1 MIPNKDLTQE
11 EAKWI
16 IENFTPTVREGRL
29 DGNTITNYFAKVRS
43 LILGRKVDRPGCA
56 CQFKSFAAMTKGLFG
71 QHHEEIKAIA
81 YPPTKTKKRGR
92 KRKTV

>member
-16 IENFTPTVREGRL
+16 IDNFTPSVQGGRL
-29 DGNTITNYFAKVRS
+29 DGHTITNYFAKVRS
-43 LILGRKVDRPGCA
+43 LILGKQVDRPGCA

-71 QHHEEIKAIA
+71 QHHEEIKSIA
-81 YPPTKTKKRGR
+81 YPPKKKRGR
-92 KRKTV
+92 AKRKTV